1 MLPSFSLLLPA
12 FGLLVNKN
20 QKLKSFWHP
29 LKFEYLFSCSRC
41 KGGTEDWA
49 RGTWSSRLNKNHSRI
64 EINCKQTRNQFQ
76 MIFWFINNLQWIAA
90 TKLTTTKW
98 SQITNWSLALCVVM
112 NMPKNI
118 HIDLTEYSFHNWRQ
132 QAWSFEIGWP
142 LDLHTGGERWRR
154 RARYLETGGGR
165 HPQPH
170 LQVFWCLPMSCTKYL
185 KLSGLL
191 NLEMEKM
198 KWNCPGKNT

>member
-1 MLPSFSLLLPA
+1 MWCQFCSLSLLWSCIK
-12 FGLLVNKN
+12 FGGDKSILFFYSFHIYSQQIYHTARHKIC
-20 QKLKSFWHP
+20 QKIYTTWFSGQ
-29 LKFEYLFSCSRC
+29 KFYTL
-41 KGGTEDWA
+41 
-49 RGTWSSRLNKNHSRI
+49 
-64 EINCKQTRNQFQ
+64 
-76 MIFWFINNLQWIAA
+76 IF
-90 TKLTTTKW
+90 TKLQQFWWWKHQKISENGEIYTAGKNFT
-98 SQITNWSLALCVVM
+98 LALCVVM
-112 NMPKNI
+112 NIPKNI
-118 HIDLTEYSFHNWRQ
+118 HIDFTEYCFHNWRQ

-170 LQVFWCLPMSCTKYL
+170 LQVFWCLPMSCTTHL